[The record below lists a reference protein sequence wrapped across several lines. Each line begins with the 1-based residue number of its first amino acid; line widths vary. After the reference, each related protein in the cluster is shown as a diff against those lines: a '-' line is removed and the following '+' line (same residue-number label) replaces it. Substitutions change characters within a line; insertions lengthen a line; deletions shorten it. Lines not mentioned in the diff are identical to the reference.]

1 MEKENLFKPKVNY
14 KERYHQESL
23 FEKWRKNEVLSL
35 LLDSSLITQTN
46 QKRVDIKLIDCGDYK
61 QVYYS
66 KKPHLKKDNNL
77 DKMKDLHKIC
87 YEVGEKSR
95 AKPPTTNELK
105 KIELKNILR
114 SKYEMQRLVKSNIKV
129 FKTFTTLTFAENIT
143 SIKEANKI
151 FNSWKTYIKKL
162 KSDFKYICVPEFQQR
177 GAIHYHLLTNIDY
190 TDFALLSQEERR
202 IWNKESGWQIGRDI
216 KGWKYG
222 LNMTK
227 TLVGINVVSYISK
240 YMTKDIDNRLWGHRR
255 YLYSQNLRRP
265 EIIELNLSN
274 PLHFKMYI
282 ELVNENYELDYT
294 NTYIDFLNN
303 EVCYEEYKKVS
314 C

>member
-1 MEKENLFKPKVNY
+1 MKKENYFKSKVDS

-23 FEKWRKNEVLSL
+23 FKKWRKNEVLSL

-66 KKPHLKKDNNL
+66 KKPHLKKDKSLN
-77 DKMKDLHKIC
+77 KIKDLHRIC
-87 YEVGEKSR
+87 LEVGEESSP
-95 AKPPTTNELK
+95 KPPATNKLK
-105 KIELKNILR
+105 TIESRNINR
-114 SKYEMQRLVKSNIKV
+114 SKYEIQRLVKSNIEI
-129 FKTFTTLTFAENIT
+129 FKTFTTLTFSENIT
-143 SIKEANKI
+143 NIKEANKI

-162 KSDFKYICVPEFQQR
+162 KSDFKYICVPEFQKR

-202 IWNKESGWQIGRDI
+202 IWNKSSGWQIGRDI
-216 KGWKYG
+216 KGWRHG
-222 LNMTK
+222 HNMTK
-227 TLVGINVVSYISK
+227 NLDSINIVGYISK
-240 YMTKDIDNRLWGHRR
+240 YITKDIDNRLWGHRR
-255 YLYSQNLRRP
+255 YLYSQNLKKP

-274 PLHFKMYI
+274 PLHFETYI
-282 ELVNENYELDYT
+282 KLVNENYELDYT

-303 EVCYEEYKKVS
+303 EICYEEYKKVS